1 MDGKMFPEERIK
13 VIFNI
18 VKEKKKIHV
27 NDLAKEL
34 SMSKSTIRMDLAE
47 LESRGLINRT
57 HGGAVLKDELL
68 IDTSGET
75 EKSALGIDY
84 RIQKNQAEKDAVG
97 KLAASLISNGD
108 TIMIDGGSTTQFVAK
123 YLCAKS
129 GLTIITNSFYI
140 LPELMNAKDSAVY
153 LAGGIVY
160 KENAI
165 LMGDLA
171 NEFVSH
177 FKPQKLI
184 LGIDGISLE
193 QGLTVGDSMYPSV
206 ASIKR
211 KMIDACSQLIVV
223 ADHTKIGRVCLM
235 PIAPLKRVDYLVTD
249 DGISREMMETF
260 KEAGLKVLVAE
271 NSNNQY

>member
-1 MDGKMFPEERIK
+1 MNSKMFPEERIK

-18 VKEKKKIHV
+18 IKAKKKIHV
-27 NDLAKEL
+27 NELAKEL

-68 IDTSGET
+68 IDTTGET
-75 EKSALGIDY
+75 EKSTLGIDY
-84 RIQKNQAEKDAVG
+84 RIQKNQAEKDAIG

-129 GLTIITNSFYI
+129 GLTIITNSFYM

-165 LMGDLA
+165 LMGDLT

-177 FKPQKLI
+177 FKPEKLI
-184 LGIDGISLE
+184 LGIDGVSIAH
-193 QGLTVGDSMYPSV
+193 GLTVADSMYPSV

-223 ADHTKIGRVCLM
+223 ADHTKIGRICLM
-235 PIAPLKRVDYLVTD
+235 PIAPLEKVNYLVTD
-249 DGISREMMETF
+249 NDAASQEMIAAIRTVGPE
-260 KEAGLKVLVAE
+260 VLLADV
-271 NSNNQY
+271 SK